1 MTYPSSV
8 VPAAPLVL
16 PPPAGHRRQFGEAE
30 RRHILAEAAEP
41 GASVSEVARR
51 YGNARRVLCRWRQK
65 QATAGTAFVDVEI
78 IEAPGSHEEVAS

>member
-1 MTYPSSV
+1 
-8 VPAAPLVL
+8 
-16 PPPAGHRRQFGEAE
+16 
-30 RRHILAEAAEP
+30 
-41 GASVSEVARR
+41 VSEVARR